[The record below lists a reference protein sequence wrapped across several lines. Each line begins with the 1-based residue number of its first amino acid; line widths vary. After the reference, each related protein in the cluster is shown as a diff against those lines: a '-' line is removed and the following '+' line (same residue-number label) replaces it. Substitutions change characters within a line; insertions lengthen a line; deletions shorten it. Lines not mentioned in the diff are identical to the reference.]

1 MGSLL
6 LAAMGYRLLLQSSA
20 LIYFTLLSVHSQLGP
35 VGDQATE
42 DCCPSIT
49 VSGLETNQDLN
60 GEYILK
66 TKLNSKPDE
75 VCLNGCIYMKKDDKD
90 EFCFRKDED
99 SLISSECF
107 VVLSTTTTITTT
119 TTAEAAAATTA
130 KALTRAEEA
139 TITTTTKATT
149 TTTTTTTTTITTTT
163 ITTTTITTMTT

>member
-66 TKLNSKPDE
+66 TKVNSKPDK

-99 SLISSECF
+99 SMISSDCF
-107 VVLSTTTTITTT
+107 VAFSTPTTTTNTTT
-119 TTAEAAAATTA
+119 TTDEAAA
-130 KALTRAEEA
+130 
-139 TITTTTKATT
+139 TTTTKASTT
-149 TTTTTTTTTITTTT
+149 AITT
-163 ITTTTITTMTT
+163 